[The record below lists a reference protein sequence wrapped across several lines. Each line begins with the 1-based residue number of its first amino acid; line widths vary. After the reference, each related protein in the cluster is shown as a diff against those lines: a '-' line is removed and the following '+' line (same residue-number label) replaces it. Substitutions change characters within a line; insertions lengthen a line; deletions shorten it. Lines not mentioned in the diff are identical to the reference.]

1 MRAKLLIT
9 LVIAVLL
16 AAGGYYFWS
25 QRSAVKAEKRGV
37 RGGPVP
43 VLAAQVE
50 RRPMPLK
57 VRAVGSVTPVATVAV
72 KSRVDGEIVQVGFQ
86 QGGEIKA
93 GQMLFVIDPRALQA
107 QLDQA
112 EANLARDKALL
123 ATSRADVKRYT
134 DLVRKN
140 LVSPQELEK
149 VQATLGQVQASI
161 KADQAA
167 VENYRVQLSYTV
179 IRSPIDGRAGALL
192 LDRGNMVKANDTNA
206 MVVINQLKPI
216 DVAFAVPERL
226 LPAIRGDMAKGDVAV
241 DAVVADDSAHP
252 LHGVLDFIDNAA
264 DPTTAT
270 VQLRARFPNDDLML
284 WPGQF
289 ARVTLLL
296 GVQQQA
302 LVVPAQAVQ
311 EGQHGSFVYVIQP
324 DTSVVLRPVKV
335 ERVEEGDAVIAD
347 GLKAGETVVTE
358 GQLRLAPGMKVNVR
372 QPAAAAATEGA
383 AGE

>member
-25 QRSAVKAEKRGV
+25 QRSAAKAEKRGV
-37 RGGPVP
+37 RGPVP

-50 RRPMPLK
+50 RRAMPLK
-57 VRAVGSVTPVATVAV
+57 VRAVGTVTPVATVAV

-86 QGGEIKA
+86 PGGDVKA

-112 EANLARDKALL
+112 QANLARDRALL

-134 DLVRKN
+134 DLLRQH
-140 LVSPQELEK
+140 LVSDQELEK
-149 VQATLGQVQASI
+149 MRATLGQVRASI

-167 VENYRVQLSYTV
+167 VENLRVQLSYTV

-216 DVAFAVPERL
+216 DVAFAVPERM
-226 LPAIRGDMAKGDVAV
+226 LPAIRGDRAKGDVAV

-270 VQLRARFPNDDLML
+270 VQLRARYPNDDLAL

-311 EGQHGSFVYVIQP
+311 EGQHGSFVYVIQA
-324 DTSVVLRPVKV
+324 DDSVALRPVKV

-347 GLKAGETVVTE
+347 GLQGGETVVTS
-358 GQLRLAPGMKVNVR
+358 GQLRLAPGMKVTIR
-372 QPAAAAATEGA
+372 QPEAARPADGA

>member
-1 MRAKLLIT
+1 MRAKLLTT
-9 LVIAVLL
+9 LAVVVLL

-25 QRSAVKAEKRGV
+25 QRSAAKAGKRVG
-37 RGGPVP
+37 GGPVP

-50 RRPMPLK
+50 RRAMPLK
-57 VRAVGSVTPVATVAV
+57 VRAVGTVTPVATVAV
-72 KSRVDGEIVQVGFQ
+72 KSRVDGEIMQVGFQ
-86 QGGEIKA
+86 PGGDVKA

-112 EANLARDKALL
+112 QANLARDQALL
-123 ATSRADVKRYT
+123 TTSQADVKRYT
-134 DLVRKN
+134 DLLRQH
-140 LVSPQELEK
+140 LVSDQELEK
-149 VQATLGQVQASI
+149 MRATLGQVRAAI

-216 DVAFAVPERL
+216 DVAFAVPERM

-270 VQLRARFPNDDLML
+270 VQLRARYPNDDLAL

-302 LVVPAQAVQ
+302 LAVPAQAVQ
-311 EGQHGSFVYVIQP
+311 EGQHGSFVYVIQA
-324 DTSVVLRPVKV
+324 DNSVALRPVKV
-335 ERVEEGDAVIAD
+335 QRVEEGDAVIAE
-347 GLKAGETVVTE
+347 GLQAGETVVTS
-358 GQLRLAPGMKVNVR
+358 GQLRLAPGMKVTIR
-372 QPAAAAATEGA
+372 QPETARPADGA

>member
-9 LVIAVLL
+9 LVIALLL
-16 AAGGYYFWS
+16 AATGYYFWA
-25 QRSAVKAEKRGV
+25 QRSAAKAEKRSG
-37 RGGPVP
+37 RGASVP
-43 VLAAQVE
+43 VLAAKVE
-50 RRPMPLK
+50 QRPMPLK
-57 VRAVGSVTPVATVAV
+57 VRAVGTVTPVATVAV

-86 QGGEIKA
+86 PGGDVKT

-107 QLDQA
+107 QLAQA
-112 EANLARDKALL
+112 EANLARDQALL
-123 ATSRADVKRYT
+123 ATSQADVKRYT
-134 DLVRKN
+134 DLLRQH
-140 LVSPQELEK
+140 LVSDQDLEK
-149 VQATLGQVQASI
+149 MRATLGQVRASI

-167 VENYRVQLSYTV
+167 VENLRVQLSYTV

-192 LDRGNMVKANDTNA
+192 LDRGNMVKANDTTA

-216 DVAFAVPERL
+216 DVAFAVPERM

-270 VQLRARFPNDDLML
+270 VQLRARYPNDDLAL

-289 ARVTLLL
+289 VRITLLL
-296 GVQQQA
+296 GIQQQA

-311 EGQHGSFVYVIQP
+311 EGQHGSFVYAIQP
-324 DTSVVLRPVKV
+324 DDSVALRPVKV

-347 GLKAGETVVTE
+347 GLQAGETVVTS
-358 GQLRLAPGMKVNVR
+358 GQLRLAPGMKVTIR
-372 QPAAAAATEGA
+372 QPETVRPADGA